1 MANETGGME
10 HVLSDFGVMLP
21 SGGVLLAISVTALGF
36 MRWLLGLAGARQD
49 KRIAQLEHERSDDRK
64 LIMAITQALFEVMN
78 VVERHEP
85 DAPALERA
93 RSVLKKAFPAD
104 APDHPDT

>member
-1 MANETGGME
+1 MSEPSLSTLGMDNHGFIGGLIATL
-10 HVLSDFGVMLP
+10 VAASAF
-21 SGGVLLAISVTALGF
+21 F
-36 MRWLLGLAGARQD
+36 RWLLGLAGARQD
-49 KRIAQLEHERSDDRK
+49 KRIAQLEHERTDDRR

-85 DAPALERA
+85 DAPALMRA

-104 APDHPDT
+104 APDHPET